1 MQEITQLLYVFQV
14 KDRKV
19 ENMAILLTNGSYYIA
34 HSSTGAL
41 IKVTDIKQAQDFH
54 SVERA
59 IQQRN
64 KHPGKCAGYYFID
77 TALVDIIE
85 SKVVVK
91 KKAKCK
97 KKKVKPRHRHF
108 TKEMR
113 RSIYEKTQG
122 HCYLCGEVIGFKS
135 FEVEHK
141 KPISKGGTD
150 NLDNL
155 YPSCHKCNKIKNNIF
170 YEDFMEKISQIFMYQ
185 MKMQNGN
192 SLRWKFVNRELS
204 KMM

>member
-1 MQEITQLLYVFQV
+1 
-14 KDRKV
+14 
-19 ENMAILLTNGSYYIA
+19 MAIILTNGNYYIA
-34 HSSTGAL
+34 HSNTGAL
-41 IKVTDIKQAQDFH
+41 IKVTDFRQAQDFH

-59 IQQRN
+59 IQQRD
-64 KHPGKCAGYYFID
+64 KHHGKCVGYYFID

-85 SKVVVK
+85 SKVVVNVVDNKEKAKHKK
-91 KKAKCK
+91 KKA
-97 KKKVKPRHRHF
+97 KPRHRHF

-122 HCYLCGEVIGFKS
+122 HCYLCGEAVGFKS

-141 KPISKGGTD
+141 KPLSKGGTD
-150 NLDNL
+150 DLNNL
-155 YPSCHKCNKIKNNIF
+155 YPSCHRCNTIKNNIF
-170 YEDFMEKISQIFMYQ
+170 YEDFMEKISQIFVYQ
-185 MKMQNGN
+185 MQMQYRN